1 MRVSDINSSNSVK
14 VDANA
19 QLPNFIRTITVESAE
34 EEQQVRLFLMGALKI
49 DEEGCHT
56 LGRAFDSVKAM
67 KMNSIAISS
76 LSHCAERQ
84 TLDDKLKIMESL
96 TTALNYGENI
106 DDDNRKLLSKKLK
119 TIDKSL

>member
-1 MRVSDINSSNSVK
+1 MRVSDINSSNSLK
-14 VDANA
+14 VGVGV

-119 TIDKSL
+119 NIVKSL

>member
-76 LSHCAERQ
+76 LSHSAECQ

-119 TIDKSL
+119 NIVKSL

>member
-14 VDANA
+14 VGVDV

-67 KMNSIAISS
+67 KTNPIAISS
-76 LSHCAERQ
+76 LSHCAECQ

-119 TIDKSL
+119 NIVKSL

>member
-14 VDANA
+14 VGVDV
-19 QLPNFIRTITVESAE
+19 QLPNFIRTITVESAK

-49 DEEGCHT
+49 DGDGCHAF
-56 LGRAFDSVKAM
+56 GRTFDLVKAM
-67 KMNSIAISS
+67 KTNPIAISS
-76 LSHCAERQ
+76 LSHCAECQ

-119 TIDKSL
+119 TIVKSL